1 MFSKEYFSPDIFDFL
16 NVLTKHKVK
25 FVIVGGEAVIY
36 YGYARLTGDIDL
48 FYDNS
53 NENIEN
59 LWSALLEFW
68 ENDIPI
74 IKSKDEFYKKG
85 TVIQFGLPPN
95 RIDLINTIEG
105 VEFSEVWE
113 NCKIEQLSLENEQ
126 YIDIYII
133 GLNQLIKNK
142 KASGRY
148 KDLEDLEYLTSINN
162 KDL

>member
-68 ENDIPI
+68 DNDIPI

-113 NCKIEQLSLENEQ
+113 NCKIEQLALENEQ

-162 KDL
+162 EEL

>member
-1 MFSKEYFSPDIFDFL
+1 MFTKEYFSPDIFDFL
-16 NVLTKHKVK
+16 NVLNKHKVK

-59 LWSALLEFW
+59 LWSALIEFW
-68 ENDIPI
+68 DNDIPI
-74 IKSKDEFYKKG
+74 IKSKDEFKKRG
-85 TVIQFGLPPN
+85 TIIQFGLPPN
-95 RIDLINTIEG
+95 RIDLINSIEG

-113 NCKIEQLSLENEQ
+113 NCKIEQLDLENKQ

-133 GLNQLIKNK
+133 GLKQLIKNK
-142 KASGRY
+142 RASGRY